1 MSNAQQNMMIE
12 FFRIFTEPVVKV
24 LNQELDKEVC
34 TKIQLKVNSTSEV
47 RDAEELKNNNAVYKI
62 DYATGDYQGK
72 LVVLLP
78 EEFVAYV
85 ADILM
90 GGTGKGAYKGSL
102 SELETNSLSK
112 VMEQVFKEIENTLKK
127 KHELNLAY
135 SARPQLLL
143 KELKDD
149 YVINT
154 DDMAFDLYVDNTL
167 SLNEETEFK
176 IGFLL
181 TTNITDKVMMDLG
194 FNKADPTA
202 RKVNINALC
211 IKNLE
216 DVKIDITAE
225 LGRTRVP
232 IKYALELVRGSLIEL
247 DTINNSDIK
256 VYANEVLFAYA
267 QVVAVEENFGLK
279 ITKIVSPQER
289 MEAL

>member
-1 MSNAQQNMMIE
+1 MSNAQQNMMID
-12 FFRIFTEPVVKV
+12 FFHIFTEPVVKV

-34 TKIQLKVNSTSEV
+34 TKIKLNVNSTVEV
-47 RDAEELKNNNAVYKI
+47 RDAEDLKSNNAIYKI

-72 LVVLLP
+72 LCVLLP
-78 EEFVAYV
+78 EEVVACV
-85 ADILM
+85 GDILM
-90 GGTGKGAYKGSL
+90 GGNGKGSYKGSL

-112 VMEQVFKEIENTLKK
+112 IMEQIFKEVENTLKR
-127 KHELNLAY
+127 KHELNLAF
-135 SARPQLLL
+135 SAKPQLLL
-143 KELKDD
+143 KEAKDE
-149 YVINT
+149 YYINT

-167 SLNEETEFK
+167 TLNDETEFK

-181 TTNITDKVMMDLG
+181 TTNVIDRVMLDLG

-202 RKVNINALC
+202 RKVNINALS

-225 LGRTRVP
+225 LGKTRVP
-232 IKYALELVRGSLIEL
+232 IKYALELVRGSLVEL

-256 VYANEVLFAYA
+256 VFANGVLFAYA

-279 ITKIVSPQER
+279 ITKIVSQQER

>member
-12 FFRIFTEPVVKV
+12 FFHIFTEPVVKV

-34 TKIQLKVNSTSEV
+34 TKIQLKVNSTSEI

-90 GGTGKGAYKGSL
+90 GGTGKGAYKGNL

-112 VMEQVFKEIENTLKK
+112 VMEQVFKEIESTLKK

-167 SLNEETEFK
+167 ILNDEAEFK

-202 RKVNINALC
+202 RKVNINALT

>member
-12 FFRIFTEPVVKV
+12 FFKIFTEPVVKV

-47 RDAEELKNNNAVYKI
+47 RDAEDLKNNNAVYKT

-78 EEFVAYV
+78 EEFVSYV

-90 GGTGKGAYKGSL
+90 GGAGKGAYKGSL

-112 VMEQVFKEIENTLKK
+112 IMEEIFKEIENTLKK

-149 YVINT
+149 YIINT

-167 SLNEETEFK
+167 SLNDETEFK

-181 TTNITDKVMMDLG
+181 TSNITDKVMMDLG

-202 RKVNINALC
+202 RKVNINALT

-279 ITKIVSPQER
+279 ITKIVSQQER
-289 MEAL
+289 MEAF

>member
-12 FFRIFTEPVVKV
+12 FFRIFTDPVVKV
-24 LNQELDKEVC
+24 LNQELDKEIC
-34 TKIQLKVNSTSEV
+34 TKIQLKVNSTSEI

-90 GGTGKGAYKGSL
+90 GGTGKDAYKGSL

-143 KELKDD
+143 KEIKDD

-167 SLNEETEFK
+167 ILNDETEFK

-181 TTNITDKVMMDLG
+181 TTNITDKVMLDLG
-194 FNKADPTA
+194 FNKSDPTA
-202 RKVNINALC
+202 RKVNINALS

>member
-34 TKIQLKVNSTSEV
+34 TKIQLKVNSASEV

-112 VMEQVFKEIENTLKK
+112 IMEQVFKEIENTLKK

-167 SLNEETEFK
+167 ILNDETEFK

-181 TTNITDKVMMDLG
+181 TANITDKVMLDLG

-202 RKVNINALC
+202 RKVNINALS

-279 ITKIVSPQER
+279 ITKIISPQER